1 MSGNLKIAVN
11 TRLLLPQR
19 MEGIARFIHEISSRL
34 VSNHPEVEFHF
45 LFDRPYDDRFIY
57 SDNVIPHVLF
67 PPSRHPILWY
77 WWFEYSVNRFLKK
90 NDIDV
95 FFSGD
100 MYLSLK
106 SKIPCLYVSHDLN
119 YIHYPQGLRYSH
131 QLFLKSFFPRYHR
144 KADHIITVSEF
155 SKSDI
160 VQQYAISPDKI
171 SIAYNDVPS
180 GFRKFNSEEIQS
192 VRDRF
197 SSSVPFFIY
206 VGSLHPRKNLERLL
220 RAFDKFKTENALPH
234 KLLVYGRKAFKTG
247 TIFSTYDT
255 MQTKSEVVFVDQDQ
269 CSVPEILPAAEALI
283 YPSLFEGFGIPIL
296 EAFHSGIP
304 VITSNVSSMP
314 EVAGNAALLVEPES
328 IESISQAMHTI
339 LQPELRQRLLA
350 EAEKQKK
357 QFDWNRSAQLV
368 WGELF
373 KLSKPQGS

>member
-1 MSGNLKIAVN
+1 
-11 TRLLLPQR
+11 
-19 MEGIARFIHEISSRL
+19 
-34 VSNHPEVEFHF
+34 
-45 LFDRPYDDRFIY
+45 
-57 SDNVIPHVLF
+57 
-67 PPSRHPILWY
+67 
-77 WWFEYSVNRFLKK
+77 
-90 NDIDV
+90 
-95 FFSGD
+95 
-100 MYLSLK
+100 
-106 SKIPCLYVSHDLN
+106 
-119 YIHYPQGLRYSH
+119 
-131 QLFLKSFFPRYHR
+131 
-144 KADHIITVSEF
+144 
-155 SKSDI
+155 
-160 VQQYAISPDKI
+160 
-171 SIAYNDVPS
+171 
-180 GFRKFNSEEIQS
+180 
-192 VRDRF
+192 
-197 SSSVPFFIY
+197 
-206 VGSLHPRKNLERLL
+206 
-220 RAFDKFKTENALPH
+220 
-234 KLLVYGRKAFKTG
+234 LLVYGRKAFKTG

-357 QFDWNRSAQLV
+357 QFDWNRSAELV